1 MQLLTPKL
9 FDELLTQASQ
19 REIAATQQ
27 AKPYAAA
34 AGSRSRQAGV
44 GGKAGSTRVVWQ
56 LVGTQSIDLVDG
68 AVAQ

>member
-9 FDELLTQASQ
+9 FDELLTEASQ
-19 REIAATQQ
+19 REVAATQQ
-27 AKPYAAA
+27 AKASI
-34 AGSRSRQAGV
+34 AGARSRQVAA
-44 GGKAGSTRVVWQ
+44 GGKAGSTHVVWQ